1 MGDQDIHRRYT
12 PRVKTGLNMAVPDSL
27 PLRQALEQCEPLLR
41 LQQRLAAA
49 HARMDAVRP
58 LLPPGLV
65 PFVKPGPV
73 DENSWT
79 LLATGPAVAAK
90 LRQLRPLM
98 EDALRQQG
106 CESSPI
112 KIRVQSNRST

>member
-1 MGDQDIHRRYT
+1 M
-12 PRVKTGLNMAVPDSL
+12 
-27 PLRQALEQCEPLLR
+27 EQCEPLLR

-90 LRQLRPLM
+90 LRQLQPRLQEMKNNLRNKRYASCVPLW
-98 EDALRQQG
+98 RT
-106 CESSPI
+106 P
-112 KIRVQSNRST
+112 